1 MPPGTPDEVQPPAEP
16 LQHGFHPE
24 GEEFRP
30 SFHAPTDLRPRKGR
44 LSSARRAALWA
55 GVIAGIGSL
64 VPFAPFIFLCMIAA
78 GGMSVAFY
86 SRREPDVEVRASLGM
101 KLGALAGFFGF
112 VMNAILSSLGMLS
125 METRSALRSQLAS
138 RLQEAVASS
147 KDAATTDMLQKLG
160 EQLNTTGGLLT
171 LFAIALAALGLF
183 FVLFGGL
190 GGAIGASLFGRR
202 KT

>member
-1 MPPGTPDEVQPPAEP
+1 
-16 LQHGFHPE
+16 
-24 GEEFRP
+24 
-30 SFHAPTDLRPRKGR
+30 
-44 LSSARRAALWA
+44 
-55 GVIAGIGSL
+55 
-64 VPFAPFIFLCMIAA
+64 MIAA

-86 SRREPDVEVRASLGM
+86 SRREPDVEVRAPLGM

-125 METRSALRSQLAS
+125 IETRSALRSQLAS
-138 RLQEAVASS
+138 RIQEAVASS
-147 KDAATTDMLQKLG
+147 KDAATTDMLRKLG
-160 EQLNTTGGLLT
+160 EQLNTTSGLLT

-202 KT
+202 KS

>member
-1 MPPGTPDEVQPPAEP
+1 
-16 LQHGFHPE
+16 
-24 GEEFRP
+24 
-30 SFHAPTDLRPRKGR
+30 
-44 LSSARRAALWA
+44 
-55 GVIAGIGSL
+55 
-64 VPFAPFIFLCMIAA
+64 
-78 GGMSVAFY
+78 MSVAFY

-138 RLQEAVASS
+138 RIEEAVASS
-147 KDAATTDMLQKLG
+147 KDAAATDMLRKLG
-160 EQLNTTGGLLT
+160 EQLNTTGGLII

-202 KT
+202 KS